1 MQRTIDITDLL
12 FPEVDLTAEEEKRGD
27 LYRLACEEADKIVS
41 IKTPINLY
49 NKTLELY
56 KDYLKKE
63 NLKYDEERGF

>member
-1 MQRTIDITDLL
+1 MQEIRDITNLL
-12 FPEVDLTAEEEKRGD
+12 FPEVELTAEEEKRIKF
-27 LYRLACEEADKIVS
+27 YKLACEEADKIVS

-56 KDYLKKE
+56 KDYFKKE